1 MTANDSYYFSDHHV
15 VVAYDYTGQAT
26 GIFMTYPDETFTK
39 KELLDYFGAV
49 NPAYL
54 VAAEV
59 PEVEG
64 LTQNN
69 FHSKLSDFIADLYEN
84 SLDELSVKYYIPS
97 TLH

>member
-1 MTANDSYYFSDHHV
+1 MPANDTYYFSDHHV
-15 VVAYDYTGQAT
+15 VVAYDYAGLPS

-39 KELLDYFGAV
+39 QELLGYFHAV
-49 NPAYL
+49 DPAYL
-54 VAAEV
+54 IAAEV

-64 LTQNN
+64 LNHNN

-84 SLDELSVKYYIPS
+84 NLDELDIKYYIPS